1 MKRDLE
7 LVQYFSE
14 AASWDRDRGLLLAK
28 SEKRAWRVAGISL
41 LLLALAIGALLA
53 LMPLKTVKPFVIRV
67 DSTTG
72 VVDVVPEHEARGS
85 EQELVSRYFLT
96 HYVTLRERYFY
107 AMAESDYQEVG
118 AFQSPQLN
126 QDWMQLWD
134 ANTPQSPVNL
144 YKDGTTVRVQVK
156 SVSFFQRANGLNDLA
171 QVRFIKSARAGG
183 TGPEQATH
191 WIATIQYAY
200 VKPSEDLKDRA
211 HNPLGFRVVDY
222 RREPEV
228 MVEPL
233 PPPLLQGDK
242 R

>member
-1 MKRDLE
+1 MNRDLE
-7 LVQYFSE
+7 LEQYFSE
-14 AASWDRDRGLLLAK
+14 AASWDRDRGRLLAR
-28 SEKRAWRVAGISL
+28 SERRAWRVAGVSL

-67 DSTTG
+67 DNTTG
-72 VVDVVPEHEARGS
+72 VVDVVPEHEAKGS

-107 AMAESDYQEVG
+107 AIAESDYQEVG
-118 AFQSPQLN
+118 AFHSPQLN

-134 ANTPQSPVNL
+134 ANSPQSPVNL
-144 YKDGTTVRVQVK
+144 YKDGTTARVQVK
-156 SVSFFQRANGLNDLA
+156 SVSFFQRANGLRDLA
-171 QVRFIKSARAGG
+171 QVRFIKFSRAGG

-200 VKPSEDLKDRA
+200 VRPAEDLQDRA

-228 MVEPL
+228 VVEPSQ
-233 PPPLLQGDK
+233 PGMPHGD
-242 R
+242 RP

>member
-1 MKRDLE
+1 MNRDPELE
-7 LVQYFSE
+7 QYFAE
-14 AASWDRDRGLLLAK
+14 AAFWDRDRGLLLAR
-28 SEKRAWRVAGISL
+28 SEKRAWRVAGVSL
-41 LLLALAIGALLA
+41 LLLALAIATLLA

-67 DSTTG
+67 DNSTG
-72 VVDVVPEHEARGS
+72 VVDVVPEHEAKGS

-107 AMAESDYQEVG
+107 ALAEGDYQEVG

-134 ANTPQSPVNL
+134 AHNAQSPVNL

-156 SVSFFQRANGLNDLA
+156 SVSFFQRANGMQDLA
-171 QVRFIKSARAGG
+171 QARFIKFARAGG
-183 TGPEQATH
+183 TGPELATH
-191 WIATIQYAY
+191 WIATLQYAY
-200 VKPSEDLKDRA
+200 VKPPEDLKDRA

-228 MVEPL
+228 VTES
-233 PPPLLQGDK
+233 PPPATAQGDK